1 MKNRIIHQQ
10 DLHRFSMYVEG
21 HEAFV
26 EYVIRDG
33 YLIVTHTYVPKPI
46 KGRGIAG
53 ELVNAAYKYADL
65 EGYGC
70 KATCSYALAW
80 LEKHGYC

>member
-1 MKNRIIHQQ
+1 
-10 DLHRFSMYVEG
+10 MYVEG

-53 ELVNAAYKYADL
+53 ELVSAAYKYADL